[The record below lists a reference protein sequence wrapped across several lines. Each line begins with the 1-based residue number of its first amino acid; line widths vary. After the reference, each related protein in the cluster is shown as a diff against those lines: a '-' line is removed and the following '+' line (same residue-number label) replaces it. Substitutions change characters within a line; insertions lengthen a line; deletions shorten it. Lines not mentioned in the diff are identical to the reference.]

1 MGATLSVHAGPIN
14 PITAAA
20 VDIHT
25 TAISLA
31 SVVHVHALLLERGC
45 SPVNR

>member
-1 MGATLSVHAGPIN
+1 MGAGPIN

-25 TAISLA
+25 TAIGLA
-31 SVVHVHALLLERGC
+31 SVVHVYALLLERDYG
-45 SPVNR
+45 PVSR

>member
-1 MGATLSVHAGPIN
+1 VHAGPIN

-25 TAISLA
+25 TAIGLA
-31 SVVHVHALLLERGC
+31 
-45 SPVNR
+45 